1 MNIYGVHTSPDGQY
15 YTDLWSFLKKKTKV
29 YHCILRAQKLE
40 PLFADD

>member
-15 YTDLWSFLKKKTKV
+15 YTDLWSFKKKTKV